1 MLAEGFYTQCFYI
14 VNNVDTHPPPKCIF
28 FLDLSSELQPVLT
41 AYLTFLLLRLRNWT
55 CNFLS
60 HLWISRTS
68 LRSICVYHPFISA
81 SQKLGN
87 LLWCPLFSCIFSPS
101 AGVCGFC
108 HWNISWVYFSIFDC
122 YLSSLNYHLLLRLD
136 PHVNTCSVLTP
147 FLHNLT
153 RLSIMYI

>member
-1 MLAEGFYTQCFYI
+1 MLAEEFYTQCFYI
-14 VNNVDTHPPPKCIF
+14 VNNVDTPSPSNVF
-28 FLDLSSELQPVLT
+28 SLRPVLW
-41 AYLTFLLLRLRNWT
+41 APASINCLPDFSTFKAEFWT

-60 HLWISRTS
+60 HLWMSRTS
-68 LRSICVYHPFISA
+68 LHSVCVYHPFISA
-81 SQKLGN
+81 SQKLGY
-87 LLWCPLFSCIFSPS
+87 LLWCLLFPCIFSPS

-122 YLSSLNYHLLLRLD
+122 CLSSLNYHLLLRLD